1 MSFKFKGLSPAQKMR
16 SRRIYDKEVEKVAAS
31 NTSTSLIES
40 FLALVCETLYDEFG
54 WGDVRL
60 NRFRERLMNK
70 LDCINTDLVD
80 FEDIRANMNVQTIVV
95 KNKKVYKIDDDLRE
109 IKKKEIEEMK
119 ARRKR
124 A

>member
-40 FLALVCETLYDEFG
+40 FLALVCETLHDEFG

-80 FEDIRANMNVQTIVV
+80 FEDIRANMNIQTIVV
-95 KNKKVYKIDDDLRE
+95 QDKKVYRVDDDLIE
-109 IKKKEIEEMK
+109 LKKKEIDEMK
-119 ARRKR
+119 SRRKR

>member
-60 NRFRERLMNK
+60 NRFKDRLQNK

-80 FEDIRANMNVQTIVV
+80 FEDIRANMNIQTIVV
-95 KNKKVYKIDDDLRE
+95 KDKKVYKIDEDLRE

>member
-70 LDCINTDLVD
+70 LDCINTNLVD
-80 FEDIRANMNVQTIVV
+80 FEDIRSNMNIQTIVV
-95 KNKKVYKIDDDLRE
+95 RDKKVYKIDDDLRE
-109 IKKKEIEEMK
+109 LKKKEIEKMK

>member
-54 WGDVRL
+54 WGDIRL
-60 NRFRERLMNK
+60 NRFRDRLMNK

-80 FEDIRANMNVQTIVV
+80 FEDIRANMNIQTIVV
-95 KNKKVYKIDDDLRE
+95 QDKKVYKIDDDLRE

>member
-54 WGDVRL
+54 WGDIRL
-60 NRFRERLMNK
+60 NRFKDRLQNK

-80 FEDIRANMNVQTIVV
+80 FEDIRANMNIQTIVV
-95 KNKKVYKIDDDLRE
+95 KDKKVYKIDEDLRE
-109 IKKKEIEEMK
+109 LKKKEIDEMK

>member
-1 MSFKFKGLSPAQKMR
+1 MSFRFKGLSPAQKMR

-80 FEDIRANMNVQTIVV
+80 FEDVRENMSIQTIVV
-95 KNKKVYKIDDDLRE
+95 RDRKVYKIDDDLRE

>member
-40 FLALVCETLYDEFG
+40 FLALVCETLHDEFG

-80 FEDIRANMNVQTIVV
+80 FEDIRANMNIQTIVV
-95 KNKKVYKIDDDLRE
+95 KDKKVYNVDDDLRE
-109 IKKKEIEEMK
+109 ITKKEIEEMK

>member
-60 NRFRERLMNK
+60 NRFKDRLQNK

-80 FEDIRANMNVQTIVV
+80 FEDIRANMSIQTIVV
-95 KNKKVYKIDDDLRE
+95 RDKKVYKVDDDLRE

>member
-60 NRFRERLMNK
+60 NRFRKRLMNK

-80 FEDIRANMNVQTIVV
+80 FEDIRANMNIQTIVV
-95 KNKKVYKIDDDLRE
+95 KDKKVYKIDDDLRE

>member
-16 SRRIYDKEVEKVAAS
+16 SRRIYDKEVEKVATS

-60 NRFRERLMNK
+60 NRFRDRLMNK

-80 FEDIRANMNVQTIVV
+80 FEDIRANMNIQTIVV
-95 KNKKVYKIDDDLRE
+95 QDKKVYKIDEDLRE
-109 IKKKEIEEMK
+109 LKKKEID
-119 ARRKR
+119 
-124 A
+124 

>member
-54 WGDVRL
+54 WGDIRL
-60 NRFRERLMNK
+60 NRFRDRLMNK

-80 FEDIRANMNVQTIVV
+80 FEDIRANMNVQTIAV
-95 KNKKVYKIDDDLRE
+95 KDKKVYKIDEDLRE
-109 IKKKEIEEMK
+109 LKKKEIDEMK

>member
-54 WGDVRL
+54 WGDIRL
-60 NRFRERLMNK
+60 NRFKDRLQNK

-80 FEDIRANMNVQTIVV
+80 FEDIRANMNIQTIVV
-95 KNKKVYKIDDDLRE
+95 KDKKVYKIDDDLRE

>member
-95 KNKKVYKIDDDLRE
+95 QDKKVYKIDDDLRE
-109 IKKKEIEEMK
+109 LKEKEIEEMK

>member
-80 FEDIRANMNVQTIVV
+80 FEDIRANMNIQTIVV
-95 KNKKVYKIDDDLRE
+95 QDKKVYKIDDDLRE
-109 IKKKEIEEMK
+109 LKEKEIEEMN
-119 ARRKR
+119 
-124 A
+124 

>member
-60 NRFRERLMNK
+60 NRFRKRLMNK

-95 KNKKVYKIDDDLRE
+95 KDKKVYKIDEDLRE
-109 IKKKEIEEMK
+109 LKKKEIDEIK

>member
-1 MSFKFKGLSPAQKMR
+1 MSFRFKGLSPAQKMR

-95 KNKKVYKIDDDLRE
+95 RDKKVYKVDDDLRE

-119 ARRKR
+119 ARRRR

>member
-80 FEDIRANMNVQTIVV
+80 FEDIRANMNIQTIVV
-95 KNKKVYKIDDDLRE
+95 RDKKVYKVDDDLRE

>member
-1 MSFKFKGLSPAQKMR
+1 MSFKFKGLSPAHKMR
-16 SRRIYDKEVEKVAAS
+16 TRRLYDKEVEKVAAS

-80 FEDIRANMNVQTIVV
+80 FEDIRANMNIQTIVV
-95 KNKKVYKIDDDLRE
+95 QDKKVYKIDDDLRE
-109 IKKKEIEEMK
+109 LKEKEIEEMN
-119 ARRKR
+119 
-124 A
+124 

>member
-60 NRFRERLMNK
+60 NRFRKRLMNK

-95 KNKKVYKIDDDLRE
+95 KDKKVYKIDEDLRE
-109 IKKKEIEEMK
+109 LKKKEIDETK
-119 ARRKR
+119 ARRKH

>member
-54 WGDVRL
+54 WGDIRL
-60 NRFRERLMNK
+60 NRFKDRLQNK

-95 KNKKVYKIDDDLRE
+95 KDKKVYKIDEDLRE
-109 IKKKEIEEMK
+109 LKKKEIDEMK
-119 ARRKR
+119 ARRKH

>member
-60 NRFRERLMNK
+60 NRFNDRLQNK

-80 FEDIRANMNVQTIVV
+80 FEDIRANMNIQTIVV
-95 KNKKVYKIDDDLRE
+95 KDKKVYKIDEDLRE

>member
-60 NRFRERLMNK
+60 NRFKDRLQNK

-80 FEDIRANMNVQTIVV
+80 FEDIRANMNIQTIVV
-95 KNKKVYKIDDDLRE
+95 RDKKVYKVDDDLRE

>member
-40 FLALVCETLYDEFG
+40 FLALVCETLHDEFG

-60 NRFRERLMNK
+60 NRFKDRLQNK

-95 KNKKVYKIDDDLRE
+95 KDKKVYKIDDDLRE

>member
-1 MSFKFKGLSPAQKMR
+1 MSFRFKGLSPAQKMR

-40 FLALVCETLYDEFG
+40 FLALVCETLSDEFG

-60 NRFRERLMNK
+60 NRFRRRLMNK

-80 FEDIRANMNVQTIVV
+80 FEDIRANMNVQTIVIRD
-95 KNKKVYKIDDDLRE
+95 KKVYKIDDDLRE

>member
-16 SRRIYDKEVEKVAAS
+16 TRRIYDKEVEKVAAS

-40 FLALVCETLYDEFG
+40 FLALVCETLHDEFG
-54 WGDVRL
+54 WGDVRI

-80 FEDIRANMNVQTIVV
+80 FEDIRANMNIQTIVV
-95 KNKKVYKIDDDLRE
+95 QDKKVYKIDEDLRE
-109 IKKKEIEEMK
+109 LKKKEIEEMK

>member
-1 MSFKFKGLSPAQKMR
+1 MTFQFKGLSPAQKMR

-54 WGDVRL
+54 WGDIRL
-60 NRFRERLMNK
+60 NRFKDRLQNK

-95 KNKKVYKIDDDLRE
+95 KDKKVYKIDEDLRE
-109 IKKKEIEEMK
+109 LKKKEIDEIK

>member
-1 MSFKFKGLSPAQKMR
+1 MSFRFKGLSPAQKMR

-80 FEDIRANMNVQTIVV
+80 FEDIRTNMNVQTIVV
-95 KNKKVYKIDDDLRE
+95 RDKKVYKVDDDLRE

>member
-54 WGDVRL
+54 WGDIRL

-95 KNKKVYKIDDDLRE
+95 KDKKVYKIDEDLRE

>member
-60 NRFRERLMNK
+60 NRFRDRLMNK

-80 FEDIRANMNVQTIVV
+80 FEDIRANMNIQTIVV
-95 KNKKVYKIDDDLRE
+95 QDKRVYKIDEDLRE
-109 IKKKEIEEMK
+109 LKKKEIDEMK

>member
-54 WGDVRL
+54 WGDIRL
-60 NRFRERLMNK
+60 NRFKDRLQNK

-95 KNKKVYKIDDDLRE
+95 KDKKVYKIDEDLRE
-109 IKKKEIEEMK
+109 LKKKEIDEMK

>member
-40 FLALVCETLYDEFG
+40 FLALVCETLHDEFG

-60 NRFRERLMNK
+60 NRFRKRLMNK

-95 KNKKVYKIDDDLRE
+95 KDKKVYKIDDDLRE
-109 IKKKEIEEMK
+109 FKKKEIEEMK

>member
-60 NRFRERLMNK
+60 NRFRKRLMNK

-80 FEDIRANMNVQTIVV
+80 FEDIRANMNIQTIVV
-95 KNKKVYKIDDDLRE
+95 KDKKVYKIDEDLRE
-109 IKKKEIEEMK
+109 LKKKEIDEIK

>member
-54 WGDVRL
+54 WGDIRL
-60 NRFRERLMNK
+60 NRFKDRLQNK

-95 KNKKVYKIDDDLRE
+95 KDKKVYKIDDDLRE
-109 IKKKEIEEMK
+109 FKKKEIEEMK